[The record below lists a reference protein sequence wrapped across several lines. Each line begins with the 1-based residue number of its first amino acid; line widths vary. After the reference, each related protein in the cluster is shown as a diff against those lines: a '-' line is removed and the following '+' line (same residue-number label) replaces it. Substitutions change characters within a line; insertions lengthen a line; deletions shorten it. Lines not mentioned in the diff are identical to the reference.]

1 MNYSHL
7 QRLTVQSL
15 QELIDVMTKERKFS
29 SSQLFRSIGRLALS
43 LLKFSSARGSAKYT
57 PDLMTSK
64 LNFPRARQKLIFKLS
79 VLPIVAALALSSEI
93 AKMGQNK
100 VLV

>member
-1 MNYSHL
+1 
-7 QRLTVQSL
+7 
-15 QELIDVMTKERKFS
+15 
-29 SSQLFRSIGRLALS
+29 
-43 LLKFSSARGSAKYT
+43 
-57 PDLMTSK
+57 MTSK